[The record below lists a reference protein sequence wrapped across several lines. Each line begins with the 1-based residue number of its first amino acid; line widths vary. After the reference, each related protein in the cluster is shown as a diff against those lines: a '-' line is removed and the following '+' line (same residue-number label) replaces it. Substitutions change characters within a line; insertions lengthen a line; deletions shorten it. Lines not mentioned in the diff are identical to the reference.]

1 MPGTVIIF
9 FAVII
14 IFLVLRPKRNLH
26 IWIPFPTPTPRFALL
41 SLWLSLFLTKP
52 WGLEI
57 EIKPSCIEKG
67 FWKQACQ
74 QCFKEQPEGTL
85 SAPRHLHLLLPSCLT
100 PSGVV
105 WTLPSVLRP
114 PSFVPSV
121 QWPLASSDCWELEM
135 RFVWPEMCH
144 NCRKEY
150 YQISH

>member
-1 MPGTVIIF
+1 ML

-26 IWIPFPTPTPRFALL
+26 IWIPVFPPHFALL
-41 SLWLSLFLTKP
+41 FLWLSLFLTKP

-57 EIKPSCIEKG
+57 EIKPSCIKKG
-67 FWKQACQ
+67 FWKQARK

-85 SAPRHLHLLLPSCLT
+85 SAPWRLHLLFTLLSHTQWCGLNPSFCSQT
-100 PSGVV
+100 PS
-105 WTLPSVLRP
+105 P
-114 PSFVPSV
+114 VPSV

-135 RFVWPEMCH
+135 EFVWPEMCH
-144 NCRKEY
+144 KCRKEY